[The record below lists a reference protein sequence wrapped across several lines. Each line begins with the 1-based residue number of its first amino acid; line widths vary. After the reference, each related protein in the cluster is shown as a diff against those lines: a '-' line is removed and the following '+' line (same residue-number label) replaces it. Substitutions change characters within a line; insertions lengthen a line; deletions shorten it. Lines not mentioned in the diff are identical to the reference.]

1 MISGIIPKPAAT
13 RLFLHHPFDPKST
26 HAVRETAMAEQHPS
40 AGYAAAVR
48 FQASNGFAPG
58 GLGRGTSVEYTL
70 RRNTTLRVFSVSN
83 QRQELDAAE
92 GDSGTEAATSLRR
105 SRTGGFVID
114 HLIGQKGLTGVSFQF
129 AGGSTPVFS
138 GDARQRALGFERYS
152 WFATKTF
159 LDKKSFERT
168 TAMFG
173 FSLLRDSRFLGIDS
187 VDRSRGYGYFIEV
200 DTIPVKDHFS
210 VFARYDQIRP
220 TTLLNGN
227 VIHGGTVGV
236 IYDVMKY
243 ARALFE
249 YQRIANRETANFYRV
264 GFQLNF

>member
-1 MISGIIPKPAAT
+1 MAQGLANFGGTRNFVQIRFGQMFNLRNTGFGAT
-13 RLFLHHPFDPKST
+13 DRGLTETLPFI
-26 HAVRETAMAEQHPS
+26 
-40 AGYAAAVR
+40 
-48 FQASNGFAPG
+48 FQPVNGFAAG
-58 GLGRGTSVEYTL
+58 GLGRGASVEYTVH
-70 RRNTTLRVFSVSN
+70 RNTTLRVFGVSN
-83 QRQELDAAE
+83 ERQKIETEA

-105 SRTGGFVID
+105 SRTGGFAID

-138 GDARQRALGFERYS
+138 GDVRQRAIGFERYS
-152 WFATKTF
+152 VFATKTL

-173 FSLLRDSRFLGIDS
+173 FSFLRDKRFLGVESD
-187 VDRSRGYGYFIEV
+187 DRSHGYGYFLEV

-220 TTLLNGN
+220 TSLVNGN
-227 VIHGGTVGV
+227 LAHGGTVGA
-236 IYDVMKY
+236 IYDIVKY

-249 YQRIANRETANFYRV
+249 FQRIADQERSNFYRV